1 MRDCLYEVL
10 LHAEIP
16 TRVGAKGRWYLG
28 SAHPDLAGAEAAYRA
43 LDADFPSPK
52 VTVAMVRSEHDPRT
66 GLFVDRIVKARGLV
80 PMITRKSMERL
91 DPATRDAIAKAT
103 APPKP
108 DVVLA
113 PGGAA
118 VAASRTGGWLWIGF
132 VIVTVGAFAAITAGR

>member
-1 MRDCLYEVL
+1 MPDRLYEVL
-10 LHAEIP
+10 LHADIP

-66 GLFVDRIVKARGLV
+66 GLFVDRIVKARGLM

-91 DPATRDAIAKAT
+91 DPATREAIAKAT

-108 DVVLA
+108 EVVLA

-118 VAASRTGGWLWIGF
+118 VAAPRGGSWLWIGF
-132 VIVTVGAFAAITAGR
+132 VVATVALFAAITAGQ

>member
-1 MRDCLYEVL
+1 MPDRLYEVL

-28 SAHPDLAGAEAAYRA
+28 SAHPDLAGAEASYRA

-91 DPATRDAIAKAT
+91 DPPTREAIAAAT

-108 DVVLA
+108 EVALGAGGGVV
-113 PGGAA
+113 
-118 VAASRTGGWLWIGF
+118 VAQRGSGWMWIGF
-132 VIVTVGAFAAITAGR
+132 VIATVALFAAVTTGR

>member
-28 SAHPDLAGAEAAYRA
+28 SAHPDLAGAEASYRA
-43 LDADFPSPK
+43 LEADFPSPK
-52 VTVAMVRSEHDPRT
+52 VTVAMVRSEHEPRT

-80 PMITRKSMERL
+80 PMIARKSMERL
-91 DPATRDAIAKAT
+91 DPATREAIANAT

-108 DVVLA
+108 EVVLPPA
-113 PGGAA
+113 AAA
-118 VAASRTGGWLWIGF
+118 VAASRGGGWLWIGC
-132 VIVTVGAFAAITAGR
+132 VAATVGLFAAITVGR